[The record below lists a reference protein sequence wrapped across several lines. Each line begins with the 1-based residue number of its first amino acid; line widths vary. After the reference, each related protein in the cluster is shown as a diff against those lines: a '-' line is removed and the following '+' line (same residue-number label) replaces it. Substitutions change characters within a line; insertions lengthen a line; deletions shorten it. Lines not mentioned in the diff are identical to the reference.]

1 MSLAGKFRRV
11 INLVRYYSN
20 VTDRYFDWFY
30 NRRFRPGFSLAD
42 KKRVIDRQFRETA
55 GYDMDWDNP
64 RTFNQKL
71 QWLKLFNEDP
81 LITKCAGKDTAK
93 VYVAERLGAEYV
105 VPNIGVYDSVD
116 DIPFESLPDAFV
128 LKVNWGSGQNIIVRD
143 KCAADIS
150 GIKRKLST
158 WMRPESNHYW
168 FSFEFSYRDVVP
180 KIVCEPYLGEL
191 DANLTVYKV
200 FNFKGE
206 PYLIQTIY
214 DDRTEKETI
223 NYYDLRWNRLAF
235 RQNFPNNMHDFPK
248 PERLDEMIVC
258 ARKLAE
264 PFPYFVRTDF
274 YVVNEKVLFS
284 EFTFYSDNGMA
295 PFLPKHWDRLLGDK
309 IELPTN
315 LAVVNGSGMKK

>member
-206 PYLIQTIY
+206 PYLIQTIGDGSIIGACSVVTKNVPPGEIWAGNPARRISTVDEY
-214 DDRTEKETI
+214 AKKVRVLSTSSEQ
-223 NYYDLRWNRLAF
+223 LALS
-235 RQNFPNNMHDFPK
+235 REVLAQRGYVW
-248 PERLDEMIVC
+248 ER
-258 ARKLAE
+258 
-264 PFPYFVRTDF
+264 
-274 YVVNEKVLFS
+274 
-284 EFTFYSDNGMA
+284 
-295 PFLPKHWDRLLGDK
+295 
-309 IELPTN
+309 
-315 LAVVNGSGMKK
+315 